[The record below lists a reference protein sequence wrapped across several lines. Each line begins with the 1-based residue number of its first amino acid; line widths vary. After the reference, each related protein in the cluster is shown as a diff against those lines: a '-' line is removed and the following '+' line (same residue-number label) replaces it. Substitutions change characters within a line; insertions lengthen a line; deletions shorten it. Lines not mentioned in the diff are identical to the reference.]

1 MVYWVGNHYTDGSLD
16 YGVSCGHVHPTRS
29 QATHKSFCTT
39 ACGSLVTGSHMHP
52 LVSLTSQTL
61 SVPQRC
67 SLSVLAHG
75 ERVQRLRTT
84 SREWVGHVWST
95 QIMYIH
101 RLHLLDSC
109 QCYLPSYL
117 CSLSDD
123 WGDISDKRRS
133 MDLPKYNRFPHYQWE
148 VTWTPLAKFTLLL
161 LHSSSHLNLQP
172 LWEHLK
178 LTDRL

>member
-16 YGVSCGHVHPTRS
+16 YGVSCGHVHPTHS
-29 QATHKSFCTT
+29 QATHKNFCTT
-39 ACGSLVTGSHMHP
+39 ACDSLVTGSHMHP

-61 SVPQRC
+61 SVPQRW

-117 CSLSDD
+117 CFLSDD
-123 WGDISDKRRS
+123 WAWFQATSQTSVGPRTYQNITSFPTTSGRWHEHRLQSSPSCCCTLAHISTYS
-133 MDLPKYNRFPHYQWE
+133 LYE
-148 VTWTPLAKFTLLL
+148 
-161 LHSSSHLNLQP
+161 SI
-172 LWEHLK
+172 
-178 LTDRL
+178 